1 MRTLCS
7 AFVVSCI
14 NIVSETYMSNPLLT
28 CVSAVCVLDDSLIP
42 LLKLTDSIMR
52 NESESVAFGFFL
64 FVFFLHQVFVVNSVV
79 LNSGLYKKKKKQL
92 LSCVQSVS
100 LLIPLPPPF
109 VQLLCPIRSTL
120 TNRLRPC
127 VHWLCKIKSHHCC
140 PLIPESS
147 LAFGLSVQLRREL
160 AFLPF

>member
-14 NIVSETYMSNPLLT
+14 NIVRETCMSNPPLT
-28 CVSAVCVLDDSLIP
+28 CVSAACTSADSLIP
-42 LLKLTDSIMR
+42 LLKLADSIMR
-52 NESESVAFGFFL
+52 NESESVAFVCLFFFKYL
-64 FVFFLHQVFVVNSVV
+64 LLTQWFPTQVCTPP
-79 LNSGLYKKKKKQL
+79 KQQL
-92 LSCVQSVS
+92 LSCVQSVWF
-100 LLIPLPPPF
+100 LVALPPAF

-120 TNRLRPC
+120 ANRLRPC
-127 VHWLCKIKSHHCC
+127 VHWLCKIKSHDCC
-140 PLIPESS
+140 PLIPEPS

>member
-7 AFVVSCI
+7 ALVVSCI
-14 NIVSETYMSNPLLT
+14 NVVSETCMSNPLLT
-28 CVSAVCVLDDSLIP
+28 CMSAVCMLADSLIP

-52 NESESVAFGFFL
+52 NESESVAFVC
-64 FVFFLHQVFVVNSVV
+64 FVCFLHQVFVVNSVV
-79 LNSGLYKKKKKQL
+79 PNSGLYPPEKKQL
-92 LSCVQSVS
+92 LSCVWSVS
-100 LLIPLPPPF
+100 FLIPLPPPF

-120 TNRLRPC
+120 TNRLRPR